1 MKLLLHD
8 SLTTAPLVHP
18 LSAGWVEPSLEIELR
33 SAIVAADLDDQTA
46 ALIPS
51 AEIAGLHETH
61 ALVPEVA
68 VIFDGKGAIAMRV
81 PVRPDEVARTAVRLY
96 DVSGTGEILARATVQ
111 PFYGIVPTDWCRDA
125 NPDAQVVI
133 VEGAEALRPPEAGYS
148 EDLVRA
154 WFILTGQPLV
164 SHLLVVPK
172 TADPAPVR
180 DLLVEAR
187 QVGHER
193 RKELRKAAAERFDV
207 DRERLVELGAATRFA
222 MEEPDRRALMMLLQR
237 GNKGSAYPYVW
248 EVAYAG
254 EPD

>member
-1 MKLLLHD
+1 M
-8 SLTTAPLVHP
+8 
-18 LSAGWVEPSLEIELR
+18 
-33 SAIVAADLDDQTA
+33 
-46 ALIPS
+46 
-51 AEIAGLHETH
+51 
-61 ALVPEVA
+61 
-68 VIFDGKGAIAMRV
+68 
-81 PVRPDEVARTAVRLY
+81 
-96 DVSGTGEILARATVQ
+96 
-111 PFYGIVPTDWCRDA
+111 
-125 NPDAQVVI
+125 
-133 VEGAEALRPPEAGYS
+133 RPPEAGYS

-193 RKELRKAAAERFDV
+193 RKELRKAAAERFDI
-207 DRERLVELGAATRFA
+207 DRERLVELGASIRFA